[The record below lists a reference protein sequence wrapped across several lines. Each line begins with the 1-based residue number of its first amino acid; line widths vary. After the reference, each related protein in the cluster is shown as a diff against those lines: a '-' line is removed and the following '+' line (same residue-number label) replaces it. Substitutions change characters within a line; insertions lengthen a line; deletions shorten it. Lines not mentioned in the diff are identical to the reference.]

1 MQAKGTCPW
10 QNAGFDP
17 ASNGKHPT
25 TAGDACGQGGEGYRE
40 HKEASEVPPCVS
52 VIDVTVAITGKSAN
66 QEEQCP
72 VPEGP

>member
-1 MQAKGTCPW
+1 MADIRPQLAMLL
-10 QNAGFDP
+10 
-17 ASNGKHPT
+17 GKDVNDIANIRKT
-25 TAGDACGQGGEGYRE
+25 
-40 HKEASEVPPCVS
+40 SEVPPRVS